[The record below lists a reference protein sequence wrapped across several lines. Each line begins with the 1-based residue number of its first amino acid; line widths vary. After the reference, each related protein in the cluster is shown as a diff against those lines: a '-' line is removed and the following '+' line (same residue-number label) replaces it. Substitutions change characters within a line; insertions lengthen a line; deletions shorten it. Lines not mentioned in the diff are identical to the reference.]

1 MSLSDVFNLQVLAG
15 LAGPFIG
22 FLLGRAWQGTAA
34 WTWSR
39 VWHVVLVL
47 VLGGLIVTNGT
58 RIVSTQRGA
67 QLAADERD
75 RHFQEWQE
83 RLDQRQ
89 QEQRQVSEGLVRQMS
104 MVVRAQAGS
113 LRERALHAAKNFE
126 RVVDRIRRRDPFLT
140 GRDRDVPFQTLVRRM
155 DLQSGRSHAKCMKA
169 GIMAVASIP
178 GLPGLPASAQMLS
191 PVDFCTNVL
200 SMEEAAPRLMA
211 LADGLR

>member
-1 MSLSDVFNLQVLAG
+1 MSLGDVFNLQVLAG

-39 VWHVVLVL
+39 VWHVMLVL
-47 VLGGLIVTNGT
+47 VLGGLIVANGS
-58 RIVSTQRGA
+58 RIVRTQRGA

-75 RHFQEWQE
+75 RHFQAWQE
-83 RLDQRQ
+83 RLDQRP
-89 QEQRQVSEGLVRQMS
+89 QEQRQVTEGMVRQMS

-113 LRERALHAAKNFE
+113 PRERALHATKNFE
-126 RVVDRIRRRDPFLT
+126 QVVDRIRRRDYPAS
-140 GRDRDVPFQTLVRRM
+140 RADWDVPFETRVWRSEVW
-155 DLQSGRSHAKCMKA
+155 SGRSHAKCMKA

-178 GLPGLPASAQMLS
+178 GLPGLTASAQMLS
-191 PVDFCTNVL
+191 PVDFYTNVL

-211 LADGLR
+211 LANGLR